1 MEEFNPVT
9 KIFEL
14 RTLLK
19 KYEYEYYV
27 LQLSKLN
34 EHGCK

>member
-19 KYEYEYYV
+19 KYEYTIFKCE
-27 LQLSKLN
+27 KMW
-34 EHGCK
+34 